1 MTAPIA
7 AIVRRRKTGSGR
19 MQARAASDPKYANDT
34 HSEERTLGKPL
45 RDANVSVMLADFF
58 RVTFVE
64 LHDGRRRER
73 KEGRGL
79 CAAAGSG
86 LPAIPFKYHLPHPRH
101 LDGIESDAK
110 TAVQGP
116 W

>member
-7 AIVRRRKTGSGR
+7 AIVRRRKAGSGR
-19 MQARAASDPKYANDT
+19 MQARAPSDPKYANDT

-45 RDANVSVMLADFF
+45 RDANVSVMLVDFF

-64 LHDGRRRER
+64 PHDGRRRER
-73 KEGRGL
+73 EEGCGL
-79 CAAAGSG
+79 RAAAGSG
-86 LPAIPFKYHLPHPRH
+86 LPAISLKHHLPHPRH
-101 LDGIESDAK
+101 LGGIESDAK
-110 TAVQGP
+110 IAVQGP